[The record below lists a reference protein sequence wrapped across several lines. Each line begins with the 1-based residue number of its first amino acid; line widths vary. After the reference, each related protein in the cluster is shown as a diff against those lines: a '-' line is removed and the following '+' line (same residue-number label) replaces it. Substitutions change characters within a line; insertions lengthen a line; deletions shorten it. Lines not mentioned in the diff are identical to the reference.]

1 MVNSLR
7 DLRTPFSYHQQAFDV
22 AQNVT
27 RQGLQNVQKAS
38 QQTKGATQRFSG

>member
-7 DLRTPFSYHQQAFDV
+7 DLHTPFSYHQQAFDA

-27 RQGLQNVQKAS
+27 RQQLQNVQKAS
-38 QQTKGATQRFSG
+38 QQIKGATQRVSG